1 MSLQQLA
8 EKTVGLLHLLRCP
21 QCGAAFSLRDHR
33 SLVCEM
39 GHCFDLSRKGYINLA
54 PGHSQ
59 QAEKYDA
66 TLFESRRQVLDRGF
80 YTPVMEA
87 LQSLFKAHGSMPGG
101 PFALLDAGCGE
112 GAYARFLS
120 AAFPAAQ
127 VLGVDLS
134 RDAILAAAKS
144 EGPVHWLVGDL
155 KRLPVKNGSI
165 DALLNLLTPADYQ
178 EFGRVLSPEGILVKV
193 IPGNNY
199 LRQIR
204 QGAQPL
210 LKKDGYDNVLV
221 LEHLSAHADILARE
235 TLQYTLPVSP
245 EEAAAFRRMTP
256 MTFGLPWSALSSLS
270 FSEITIHLEILCCR
284 VKRQL

>member
-8 EKTVGLLHLLRCP
+8 EKTVGLLPTLRCP
-21 QCGAAFSLRDHR
+21 QCGTVFSLRDHR
-33 SLVCEM
+33 SLVCAS

-54 PGHSQ
+54 PGHNQ

-66 TLFESRRQVLDRGF
+66 DLFESRRQVLDRGF

-87 LQSLFKAHGSMPGG
+87 LERMIRSHVAMPDG

-112 GAYARFLS
+112 GTYARFLS
-120 AAFPAAQ
+120 VAFPAAQ

-134 RDAILAAAKS
+134 RDAIHAAAKS
-144 EGPVHWLVGDL
+144 ESQVHWLVGDL

-165 DALLNLLTPADYQ
+165 NALLNLLTPADYQ
-178 EFGRVLSPEGILVKV
+178 EFGRVLAPEGILIKV
-193 IPGNNY
+193 IPGKEY

-210 LKKDGYDNVLV
+210 LKRDGYDNVLV

-245 EEAAAFRRMTP
+245 EEATAFQRMTP
-256 MTFGLPWSALSSLS
+256 MTFGLTPSALSSLS

-284 VKRQL
+284 VKRLL

>member
-8 EKTVGLLHLLRCP
+8 EKTAGLLPTLRCP
-21 QCGAAFSLRDHR
+21 RCGEAFSLRDHR
-33 SLVCEM
+33 SLVCET

-54 PGHSQ
+54 PDHNQ

-66 TLFESRRQVLDRGF
+66 PLFESRRQVLDRGF
-80 YTPVMEA
+80 YAPVLEA
-87 LQSLFKAHGSMPGG
+87 LERLIKDHGSMPGD
-101 PFALLDAGCGE
+101 PFTLLDAGCGE

-155 KRLPVKNGSI
+155 KRLPVKNGVI
-165 DALLNLLTPADYQ
+165 NTLLNLLTPADYQ
-178 EFGRVLSPEGILVKV
+178 EFSRVLSPEGVLLKV
-193 IPGNNY
+193 IPGKEY
-199 LRQIR
+199 LCQIR

-210 LKKDGYDNVLV
+210 LKRGAYNNVLV

-245 EEAAAFRRMTP
+245 QEAAAFLGMTP
-256 MTFGLPWSALSSLS
+256 MTFGLTRSALSGFF

-284 VKRQL
+284 VKRLL